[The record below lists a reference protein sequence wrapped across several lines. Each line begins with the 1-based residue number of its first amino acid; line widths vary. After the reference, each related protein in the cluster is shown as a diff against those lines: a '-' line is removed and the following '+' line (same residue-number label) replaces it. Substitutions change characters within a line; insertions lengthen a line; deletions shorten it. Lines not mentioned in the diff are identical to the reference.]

1 MKKRFF
7 ALLMAIV
14 MITGSFAVANT
25 AFAADSGSCGT
36 NVTWAFAN
44 GVLTISGTYKTNNYS
59 ETNKAPWIANS
70 HSDDIKQVVVSEGV
84 TGIGAYTFAFLT
96 NLGSITL
103 PSTVT
108 AIDPTFTY
116 GCPTIDTIK
125 VASGNTVY
133 TTDEDNTTLYRAD
146 GDLGTLVRFH
156 TNSTASF
163 SIPRTFVMGSNE
175 IAVKSVGDYAFN
187 DCDDLSTVNFG
198 TLNSNT
204 VYDGLCERIGK
215 FAFADSAIT
224 TVNFSNSVRSIDAA
238 AFKGTKL
245 TGVVLSL
252 NVNSIGT
259 ECFRDCTALK
269 TLEIYNTLIDIG
281 DKALYGCSALTSDN
295 FIFHGQYADWS
306 NKNLSSRIYNGK
318 LTLTYKTSDSIICYD
333 ANGGFGAPDNI
344 YISASTT
351 TLSTAKPT
359 YIDDTKEFLG
369 WMKSKTGTELDYKAG
384 DTYSSTT
391 GIHLYALWGEMVR
404 YIKYEENA
412 GGSTVTNMPNPNIQT
427 YENAQTSYPIA
438 TAVPLRND
446 GYVFKGW
453 TTKADGNY
461 GEYEPGGTLTNVD
474 GGVTL
479 YAFWVNNGPYSI
491 DYSSG
496 SKITDKI
503 VDTVT
508 GLPASQL
515 KTKGENLVLSS
526 DKPTRE
532 RYQFTGWKADDGTLY
547 QPGDTYKLDVKCT
560 LTAQWTL
567 TGQCLIHYTDESR
580 NETSKKYC
588 DKGTAIVLPTAP
600 ETRDGYTFSW
610 SIESYGYS
618 KVTKNPGDSYTVNYD
633 VAITP
638 VYTKINQNAGAAL
651 SISTVSKTVDYKSKV
666 HITATV
672 TNAQNGC
679 VLYVYA
685 ADGRTALAAA
695 IVSNGTATVE
705 YTSSELTSDTA
716 FSVVLKDTD
725 GNIAKYENL
734 KPIRANITVKVDA
747 GFFKKII
754 AFFRSLFGKLQT
766 IDVA

>member
-44 GVLTISGTYKTNNYS
+44 GVLTISGTYSTSTYS
-59 ETNKAPWIANS
+59 ETSKAPWIANS

-156 TNSTASF
+156 TNSAASF
-163 SIPRTFVMGSNE
+163 SIPRTFVLGSKE
-175 IAVKSVGDYAFN
+175 IAVKSVGDYAFIN
-187 DCDDLSTVNFG
+187 CDDLSTVTFG
-198 TLNSNT
+198 AANSNG
-204 VYDGLCERIGK
+204 VYDGLCEKIGK
-215 FAFADSAIT
+215 FAFFDSAIT
-224 TVNFSNSVRSIDAA
+224 TVKFSNSVRFIDAA

-269 TLEIYNTLIDIG
+269 ALEIYNTLIDIG
-281 DKALYGCSALTSDN
+281 DKAFYGCSALTSDN
-295 FIFHGQYADWS
+295 FIFHGQYAEWS

-318 LTLTYKTSDSIICYD
+318 LTLTYKSSDSIICYD

-344 YISASTT
+344 YISASAT
-351 TLSTAKPT
+351 TLSTAKPV
-359 YIDDTKEFLG
+359 YFDSTKEFLG
-369 WMKSKTGTELDYKAG
+369 WMKSKTGTTLDYKAG

-391 GIHLYALWGEMVR
+391 GIHLYALWGEMER
-404 YIKYEENA
+404 YLQYDANA
-412 GGSTVTNMPNPNIQT
+412 SGDTVTNMPNPIKQT
-427 YENAQTSYPIA
+427 YDKAQSSYTIA
-438 TAVPLRND
+438 SSIPVRD
-446 GYVFKGW
+446 GYTFLGW
-453 TTKADGNY
+453 STSEDGNY
-461 GEYEPGGTLTNVD
+461 GQYQPGGVLPSVD

-479 YAFWVNNGPYSI
+479 YAVWIDNGPYTLSY
-491 DYSSG
+491 DANG
-496 SKITDKI
+496 GTGAPDAQTKIKGTDLLLS
-503 VDTVT
+503 TV
-508 GLPASQL
+508 
-515 KTKGENLVLSS
+515 V
-526 DKPTRE
+526 PTRD
-532 RYQFTGWKADDGTLY
+532 RYKFTGWKCSFNSSVY

-560 LTAQWTL
+560 FTAQWTL
-567 TGQCLIHYTDESR
+567 TGKRLVNI
-580 NETSKKYC
+580 NGTSTYY
-588 DKGTAIVLPTAP
+588 DQGVAVLLPAAP

-610 SIESYGYS
+610 SVAYTDNNGNSQTVNMY
-618 KVTKNPGDSYTVNYD
+618 PGDNYTLNYD
-633 VAITP
+633 ANIKP
-638 VYTKINQNAGAAL
+638 VYTPINQNAGAAL
-651 SISTVSKTVDYKSKV
+651 SISTASKTVDYRSKV

-679 VLYVYA
+679 ILYVYA